1 MKNLLNSIK
10 NSIENNNI
18 SNPPKQINIKNNYI
32 INKSMDSIKKNSK
45 NNNLI
50 NNNNSNI
57 EKESLIIENN
67 DNKSDILFE
76 NKNIKEI
83 SIEKKIKISKF
94 VSKEEEETI
103 KKKNIL
109 KKLYLIRSNSSLD
122 FEEEKLKNSNINYSD
137 EDLNEMKFE
146 DAIINDKRTFIHS
159 YWSVLKYSQI
169 LIFTFYTSDDYNDRL
184 LKISLFFN
192 SLALFITINSLFFND
207 SSMSHV
213 YHEKGKFEFI
223 YEIPKIILS
232 SIITFVIEFTM
243 SFFA

>member
-18 SNPPKQINIKNNYI
+18 SNPPKQTNIKNNYI

-83 SIEKKIKISKF
+83 SIEKKMKISKF
-94 VSKEEEETI
+94 ISKEEEETI
-103 KKKNIL
+103 KKKNI
-109 KKLYLIRSNSSLD
+109 I
-122 FEEEKLKNSNINYSD
+122 
-137 EDLNEMKFE
+137 
-146 DAIINDKRTFIHS
+146 
-159 YWSVLKYSQI
+159 
-169 LIFTFYTSDDYNDRL
+169 
-184 LKISLFFN
+184 
-192 SLALFITINSLFFND
+192 
-207 SSMSHV
+207 
-213 YHEKGKFEFI
+213 
-223 YEIPKIILS
+223 
-232 SIITFVIEFTM
+232 IITSIKCKN
-243 SFFA
+243 